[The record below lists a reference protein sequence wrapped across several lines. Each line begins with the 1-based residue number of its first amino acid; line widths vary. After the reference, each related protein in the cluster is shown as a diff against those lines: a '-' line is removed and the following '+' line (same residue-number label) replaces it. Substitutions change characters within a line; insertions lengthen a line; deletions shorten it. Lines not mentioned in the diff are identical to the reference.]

1 MSGHEPRPTNRD
13 GHPDPWTAPQLFL
26 AGFPEEVPELEMVKF
41 RVRLFAMLG
50 DLVRRYRPAPF
61 TFSAG
66 YGHDLAHASQ
76 AGAPPSVTGTPPP
89 ASSGAAPSPEL
100 RTPGLSAVQPLYTFD
115 QLVLPQATIDRLLD
129 CVSLVEVAPLVFD
142 TWNLRS
148 IEPNPSTAVNFR
160 GPPGTGKTMAA
171 HAIAHRLGRRMLSCR
186 LSDLESKYHGDGP
199 KNLAA
204 LFASAREQ
212 NAVLFIDEAE
222 SLLSRRFAQPQQ
234 AAESAINSMR
244 TELLMALDTFTG
256 LVVFASNLPHSYD
269 AAIESRLMHV
279 DFALPDRSA
288 RMRIW
293 QTHLPPE
300 LPVRDDVSV
309 DELAD
314 VADVSGRDIKLA
326 VILAAIGTA
335 RRKLGA
341 VGQDTLLSALEEQR
355 APAAPDSHGAYA
367 PPHPAA
373 TTAELSDTDKESV
386 AERLRHALGG
396 EATSATEE
404 GADGRKDTVDAAG
417 EAG

>member
-1 MSGHEPRPTNRD
+1 MSRHEPRPENHDDYTA
-13 GHPDPWTAPQLFL
+13 PWTAPQLFL
-26 AGFPEEVPELEMVKF
+26 GGLPEEVPELELVKF
-41 RVRLFAMLG
+41 RVRLFGMLG
-50 DLVRRYRPAPF
+50 DLIRRYRPAPF
-61 TFSAG
+61 AISAG
-66 YGHDLAHASQ
+66 YGQPLTHASPSGPPP
-76 AGAPPSVTGTPPP
+76 GATGTTPQ
-89 ASSGAAPSPEL
+89 ASPGAALAPEE
-100 RTPGLSAVQPLYTFD
+100 RTPGFSTVEPLYTFE
-115 QLVLPQATIDRLLD
+115 QLVLPEATADRLLD

-204 LFASAREQ
+204 LFATAKEQ

-244 TELLMALDTFTG
+244 TELLMALDIFTG
-256 LVVFASNLPHSYD
+256 LVIFASNLPHSYD

-279 DFALPDRSA
+279 DFALPDRLA
-288 RMRIW
+288 RRQIW
-293 QTHLPPE
+293 QTHLPAE
-300 LPVRDDVSV
+300 LPVRDDVSI
-309 DELAD
+309 DQLAD

-335 RRKLGA
+335 RRKLDS
-341 VGQDTLLSALEEQR
+341 VSQDTLLSALEEQR
-355 APAAPDSHGAYA
+355 APAGVAPDGAAA
-367 PPHPAA
+367 PDPST
-373 TTAELSDTDKESV
+373 TTAELSEADSESV

-396 EATSATEE
+396 QRAATAKE
-404 GADGRKDTVDAAG
+404 GTDDREDTADTAG
-417 EAG
+417 EPG